1 MEPQRETMTDSL
13 AAIIQIIHLGY
24 QSGTLTV
31 ERGEGNQR
39 QEGMIVFANGRVIE
53 ARVGQYSGLAAF
65 NFLNTWQTCRFS
77 FVSGTQPPPQA
88 LSPGRNEA
96 QSNSFRSASK
106 PLEYNEQSSGNYN
119 YVPTLL
125 PARLPAG
132 EAALQRPETF
142 HMPRTHRRLLLL
154 VNGQRNI
161 SELARIL
168 ARPPEETQAL
178 LNDLE
183 RAGLIRQ

>member
-31 ERGEGNQR
+31 ERGEGNML
-39 QEGMIVFANGRVIE
+39 QEGMIVFANGRVVE
-53 ARVGQYSGLAAF
+53 ARAGQYSGLAAF

-77 FVSGTQPPPQA
+77 FVSGTQTGPQA
-88 LSPGRNEA
+88 LSPGRNEV
-96 QSNSFRSASK
+96 SNSFRSASK
-106 PLEYNEQSSGNYN
+106 PLEHNDQSSGYYN
-119 YVPTLL
+119 HVPALL

-161 SELARIL
+161 SELTRIL